1 MRQKLFIFL
10 GFIFLITLLVGLNAA
25 SYTQKEKIPDNEVF
39 PNRSTYNTGATG
51 TRAFYDLLAESG
63 RKVTRWQESTSTL
76 LSNNK
81 NNPSTFVIIGQIRRE
96 FDDKEIEQLLFWVS
110 SGGKLVII
118 DREPPKELITT
129 TANWSV
135 STEIPTEK
143 PNFEIDSSD
152 QKQMTEKTVA
162 AKPIQPTI
170 FTQKVN
176 AIQPSRFASS
186 VKFERFS
193 DAKTPKPTPI
203 SIIEKDEDDYQE
215 NKPPPPPPPKQTPRI
230 IQAEPSA
237 SPTPEEVETPA
248 LTAPVVHLANERK
261 NLLVDV
267 PFGSGEIIYL
277 TDPYIVSNG
286 GISMVDNAQLA
297 VNVVASRAGI
307 IAFDEYHQGFGA
319 GENRLLA
326 YFAGTPLVAIFLQFA
341 VLVGLILFTNSR
353 RFARPLPE
361 NEPNRLSKLE
371 YVSAM
376 AELQQRTRAFDLA
389 IENIYTDF
397 RRRTARLVGV
407 DNFTTSRQD
416 LAKLIAERTNLKAD
430 IVDKLMFSCEEIIRG
445 EPTNKKE
452 VLQLT
457 SRLREIEEKLGL
469 QRGRKK

>member
-176 AIQPSRFASS
+176 AVQPSRFASS
-186 VKFERFS
+186 VRFERFS

-203 SIIEKDEDDYQE
+203 SIIEKDKDDYQE
-215 NKPPPPPPPKQTPRI
+215 NKPPLPPPPKQTPRI

-237 SPTPEEVETPA
+237 SPTPEEVEIWM
-248 LTAPVVHLANERK
+248 TAPTE
-261 NLLVDV
+261 
-267 PFGSGEIIYL
+267 E
-277 TDPYIVSNG
+277 
-286 GISMVDNAQLA
+286 A
-297 VNVVASRAGI
+297 VK
-307 IAFDEYHQGFGA
+307 
-319 GENRLLA
+319 
-326 YFAGTPLVAIFLQFA
+326 LQ
-341 VLVGLILFTNSR
+341 
-353 RFARPLPE
+353 RPLPDG
-361 NEPNRLSKLE
+361 S
-371 YVSAM
+371 
-376 AELQQRTRAFDLA
+376 
-389 IENIYTDF
+389 
-397 RRRTARLVGV
+397 
-407 DNFTTSRQD
+407 
-416 LAKLIAERTNLKAD
+416 LK
-430 IVDKLMFSCEEIIRG
+430 IVVRG
-445 EPTNKKE
+445 LKQGGPK
-452 VLQLT
+452 Q
-457 SRLREIEEKLGL
+457 
-469 QRGRKK
+469 